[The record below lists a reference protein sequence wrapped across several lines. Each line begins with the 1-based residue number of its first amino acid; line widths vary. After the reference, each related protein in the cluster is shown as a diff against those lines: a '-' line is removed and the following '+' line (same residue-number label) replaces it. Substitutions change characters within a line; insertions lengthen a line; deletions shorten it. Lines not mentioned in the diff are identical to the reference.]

1 MSPSVGHVTCSHAKG
16 TGLHP
21 VKGPT
26 AQFALSRQKRLIAQF
41 APSLHHI
48 KENRSAYLS
57 LGARPQAGENA
68 KETRLSASVWTSD
81 QHTLP
86 LPNCQVQ
93 ILYQKPVRSSFFR
106 VYLITGCRN
115 RHSVESDGVA
125 PFLAYPRAQGS
136 RAGNC
141 TKKGQGLLQDCYI
154 PCNSENIE

>member
-16 TGLHP
+16 MDLP
-21 VKGPT
+21 SSQGPNGT
-26 AQFALSRQKRLIAQF
+26 ICAEQAKASNGTICPKF
-41 APSLHHI
+41 APRKI
-48 KENRSAYLS
+48 SAYLA

-68 KETRLSASVWTSD
+68 KETRLAASVWTSD

-93 ILYQKPVRSSFFR
+93 ILYQKPVSSSSFR
-106 VYLITGCRN
+106 VYLITGRRN

-141 TKKGQGLLQDCYI
+141 TKKGQGLLQECYI